1 MKGVPPR
8 IGIRLVWGGL
18 LMIAPGA
25 VIDVFDAPSTPP
37 LRALIRLLGVR
48 HLLQGVSE
56 LHNGGEPS
64 RLGSLVDAL
73 HGASA
78 VVFGIVDA
86 RRRRLAFSDAVVAGA
101 FAATGAP
108 CARSR
113 GDR

>member
-1 MKGVPPR
+1 MTGMHPR
-8 IGIRLVWGGL
+8 IGIRIVWGGL

-25 VIDVFDAPSTPP
+25 VIDLLDAPSTTP
-37 LRALIRLLGVR
+37 LRALTRTLGAR
-48 HLLQGVSE
+48 HLLHGVYE
-56 LHNGGEPS
+56 LRNGGEPS

-113 GDR
+113 GNG